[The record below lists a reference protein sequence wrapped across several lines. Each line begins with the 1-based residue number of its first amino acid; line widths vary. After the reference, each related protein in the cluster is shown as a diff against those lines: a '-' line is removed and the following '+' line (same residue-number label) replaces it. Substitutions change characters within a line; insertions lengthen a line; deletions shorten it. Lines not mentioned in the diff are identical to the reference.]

1 MRKIL
6 LLIISSL
13 LFINTFAQNRP
24 IDIAE
29 PLRPINKLKKKL
41 IGYGWGAPSY
51 EYLKKDS
58 NMKKMTDLPYDGI
71 GFFPKWAAIGVF
83 PPQSIFY
90 PHEVTEEYM
99 EMDSLSSINWGKT
112 LTDNFMLFLVAN
124 NPARWDND
132 QHWNIIIDNLKRL
145 SKVNKKLGTKGIML
159 DTEPYA
165 HITWTYDSAY
175 YYQEKN
181 LTRKQVDS
189 IVEKRGKQFI
199 EALMTHSPDI
209 KVLCF
214 IGWRGHNDTFYYL
227 KNSFM
232 KGMIEGVKGDAQIID
247 GNEFAFHWNYAA
259 IWPYGQGGYNTIYR
273 NNAIPQSLRP
283 KVESNMGVSHAVY
296 YNYYGIGIGTRE
308 NTTIDSL
315 NNRLALEANIYN
327 SLLHSDEYTW
337 IYDENRFGKP
347 NIWLDFPENAEKT
360 IRGAKERVAKNKELG
375 YYWWWRNNVTD
386 RYSYGIMQEPNTIKI
401 VSPQNNQVFN
411 VGEVIPYR
419 AENWNGNDYLYF
431 FLSHNRRN
439 GPEIELKKTSY
450 QQLAETPGRYMVYA
464 MHGPGKGLSAP
475 VIFYVRGKD
484 TDGDGIPDDI
494 DLDDDNDGILDAIEN
509 PGYLNCPKTVREVA
523 YNYTSTINGNN
534 VSGTFSNHKGN
545 LKGNFSYVT
554 NHQNGYAQNIFYIN
568 RLAHMNAYSD
578 AVGVRLTDNL
588 NVGNDLSNATFNAVS
603 TTPAYKT
610 QVTLRQQSGLGWS
623 EASEY
628 TISWNGG
635 GKAKL
640 YDPYLSV
647 DRSPGID
654 YGYGTPPD
662 FDLKNGQ
669 VEGIGDEN
677 GKELSSGSVFTV
689 YSIMNWK
696 SRWHVKFPI
705 GATDI
710 TVNKRVLN
718 SAVGTSGFTDNP
730 SDGIDAGYPKYG
742 RPANVKNGE
751 SHSEKIE
758 YAIDFV
764 SDIPSD
770 CLDTDGDGI
779 FDHLDLDSDNDG
791 CPDAVEG
798 SGNFNLADLYPS
810 GGAVT
815 VGPGSSSENLNLC
828 GKADCVESNGIPK
841 LVGSNGQGVGQSAN
855 SLVKS
860 GCACHKEG
868 LSSGVP
874 RHTNIGI
881 STLNRDMEN
890 WLNKNKN
897 RGPGNPSLG
906 VQNKLGAYLTLESKE
921 KGFAITRNSNPS
933 KNIINPQ
940 EGMIVWDTREECL
953 KIYNGSKWKCIS
965 QGCNE

>member
-1 MRKIL
+1 MKKIL

-29 PLRPINKLKKKL
+29 PLRPINKLKKKVVPWVGL
-41 IGYGWGAPSY
+41 RVNSLN
-51 EYLKKDS
+51 E
-58 NMKKMTDLPYDGI
+58 NMDNLSSKPIDGI
-71 GFFPKWAAIGVF
+71 AFWPNWPVVNNW
-83 PPQSIFY
+83 PQSIFY

-99 EMDSLSSINWGKT
+99 EMNSLSSINWGKT
-112 LTDNFMLFLVAN
+112 LTDNFMLFFSTN

-159 DTEPYA
+159 DTEHYL
-165 HITWTYDSAY
+165 HQVWTYDSAY

-209 KVLCF
+209 KVLCLVAW
-214 IGWRGHNDTFYYL
+214 GAD
-227 KNSFM
+227 SSM
-232 KGMIEGVKGDAQIID
+232 KFGYDLLFPFLGGMMKGVKGDAQIID
-247 GNEFAFHWNYAA
+247 GNEHAYSWSLSLDWTWFGRKGA
-259 IWPYGQGGYNTIYR
+259 YNGVL
-273 NNAIPQSLRP
+273 NNKRIPVNIKP
-283 KVESNMGVSHAVY
+283 KIHTNMSVGHGLLY
-296 YNYYGIGIGTRE
+296 TLFKNK
-308 NTTIDSL
+308 NNPIDSL
-315 NNRLALEANIYN
+315 YN
-327 SLLHSDEYTW
+327 KFAMEGYFYNALLHSDEYVW
-337 IYDENRFGKP
+337 VFDGPWLGK
-347 NIWLDFPENAEKT
+347 LHKNAEEG
-360 IRGAKERVAKNKELG
+360 IRTAKEKIAKNKELG
-375 YYWWWRNNVTD
+375 FSWWRINGKGDLLNPEKFHIEPHPNNT
-386 RYSYGIMQEPNTIKI
+386 KI

-419 AENWNGNDYLYF
+419 AENWNGKKYLLFYV
-431 FLSHNRRN
+431 SHNLRKA
-439 GPEIELKKTSY
+439 PEIELKKTSY

-568 RLAHMNAYSD
+568 RLAHMRDYSD